1 MKTAKLDMY
10 DYNIVE
16 LGGNKSL
23 ICITVDYLDLVDI
36 ADIATDITQ
45 TNGKIYLEGKRY
57 IMLDMKVVP
66 PMASEPFS
74 NEREVE
80 ILVRESNDEGKPR
93 IIETNCRG
101 SRGKEGPI
109 F

>member
-10 DYNIVE
+10 NYTITE
-16 LGGNKSL
+16 LDNYKSL
-23 ICITVDYLDLVDI
+23 ICIYVDYLDSVDI

-57 IMLDMKVVP
+57 VMLDMKVLP
-66 PMASEPFS
+66 PMASDPFRP
-74 NEREVE
+74 EREVE
-80 ILVRESNDEGKPR
+80 ILVREINDEGQPR

-109 F
+109 L